1 MPRITKQTKE
11 NLRIYITNNYDPSN
25 YDLDDCRDFS
35 CIAKNILETFRSE
48 KRYSLCYSEF
58 DKFEDWCQGLP
69 SILDT
74 CYYYIRSAFDDL
86 SYLFPDN
93 EREIKKL
100 PEESAQRLLTRIIY
114 YALKEAEND

>member
-11 NLRIYITNNYDPSN
+11 NLRIYITDNYDPSN

-48 KRYSLCYSEF
+48 KRYSNYYFEF
-58 DKFEDWCQGLP
+58 NKFEDWCQGLP

-74 CYYYIRSAFDDL
+74 CYYYNRSAADDL
-86 SYLFPDN
+86 VFLFPDN
-93 EREIKKL
+93 ENEINKL
-100 PEESAQRLLTRIIY
+100 SDEQAQKLLTKIIY
-114 YALKEAEND
+114 RALKEAEK

>member
-35 CIAKNILETFRSE
+35 CIAKNILATFRSE
-48 KRYSLCYSEF
+48 KRYSLNHYEF
-58 DKFEDWCQGLP
+58 GKFEDWCQGLP

-74 CYYYIRSAFDDL
+74 CYYYNRSAADDL
-86 SYLFPDN
+86 IYLFPDN
-93 EREIKKL
+93 ENEINKL
-100 PEESAQRLLTRIIY
+100 SDEQAQKLLTKIIY
-114 YALKEAEND
+114 RALKEAEK

>member
-74 CYYYIRSAFDDL
+74 CYYYNRLATDDL
-86 SYLFPDN
+86 IFIFPDN
-93 EREIKKL
+93 EKEIERL
-100 PEESAQRLLTRIIY
+100 NYQQAQRLLTKIIY
-114 YALKEAEND
+114 LTLKEAEND

>member
-11 NLRIYITNNYDPSN
+11 NIRIYITNNYDPSN

-48 KRYSLCYSEF
+48 KRYSNHYFEF
-58 DKFEDWCQGLP
+58 SKFKDWCQGLP

-74 CYYYIRSAFDDL
+74 CYYYNRLAADDL
-86 SYLFPDN
+86 VFLFPA
-93 EREIKKL
+93 EITSAHSQQKL
-100 PEESAQRLLTRIIY
+100 NRVNYSHFSFVFG
-114 YALKEAEND
+114 